1 MKSKMKNHD
10 YPHMS
15 DTEFPDLQSVN
26 VYKYEN
32 NYDYKQ
38 YGENTKIKLMN
49 VSWCGD
55 YDNTVYFETK
65 EERDEWFDMQEGM
78 VKELPSMFRL
88 YSNGSIKVPLTID
101 ETMDYNYVMIDYGKL
116 PSQHELSDNHR
127 MYYFINNMVQASPNA
142 TELNV
147 SVDYWT
153 TYINDMNIEYVNLV
167 RGHAPM
173 AATSVEEYL
182 SNPLDNSEYLLTNDV
197 NYGDLQRAAST
208 DSVILNDSDVVL
220 GFLTN
225 GNLDNV
231 SWHWNIPTEAFY
243 TGSSQA
249 ISAIDTYTLELRDF
263 DGFRDKV
270 TEIYPQFWVTVK
282 GMFLIPRKLI
292 RETSTFDFLGYTMH
306 HIDTNGDKLISEY
319 KITKDKFGYPDKLDK
334 IAKLYTFP
342 YAAIEVNDFK
352 GNTSIIKVEDTVGT
366 LELHTIMCDM
376 YPFLNVEAYMLGL
389 GGNTR
394 TTIRFVNNTQNTFN
408 IGGRYYNFSTKWN
421 IPVFAVQLTTE
432 ANWRINKQIGADATK
447 ANIYAH
453 GNMTLEN
460 LGTTNQATLDIT
472 ANNQAGERGILTI
485 NNNRMVRDYEYKH
498 AYAWNMKAAAQR
510 YEGNVIWNDSAASVA
525 IAGVNAAAS
534 IPSMLSADGVGALAG
549 GIANVANTGIHVA
562 NSYAN
567 YQASITNDGNVVG
580 LEWGPLDGP
589 YTDGFNFQIMM
600 NAMTS
605 NRETLET
612 QQATISGGDVS
623 AHESVEGSN
632 AISIRALETTTA
644 NAIDTSKNNAD
655 RNYDAARQQ
664 NDVTNPP
671 EFGQLTG
678 TPDIISKPFGIT
690 YNVITESRNA
700 IRQAG
705 EQFLRYGYML
715 NMEWLVESF
724 NLMPKFTYWQCD
736 AVYLDDNGVYEG
748 AQDVIKSILVKGT
761 TVWRNPEEI
770 GVTSI
775 YKNI

>member
-88 YSNGSIKVPLTID
+88 YSNGSIKIPLTID
-101 ETMDYNYVMIDYGKL
+101 EAMNYNYVMIDYGKL
-116 PSQHELSDNHR
+116 PSQYELSDNHR

-173 AATSVEEYL
+173 SSISVEEYL

-243 TGSSQA
+243 TGNSQA
-249 ISAIDTYTLELRDF
+249 VSAIDTYTLELRDF

-432 ANWRINKQIGADATK
+432 ANWRINKQIGADASLANTK
-447 ANIYAH
+447 AIAQQHRDNAALNISTNELNTAA
-453 GNMTLEN
+453 GNLLAQNNKNVTN
-460 LGTTNQATLDIT
+460 LLMTNQTSITNAATIASVNAGISAAEAQVT
-472 ANNQAGERGILTI
+472 VSNNAATSIASVGVASSIASGAISGAGSGEIMGVALGAVAGAVSGYTGMI
-485 NNNRMVRDYEYKH
+485 NNST
-498 AYAWNMKAAAQR
+498 QCQ
-510 YEGNVIWNDSAASVA
+510 
-525 IAGVNAAAS
+525 
-534 IPSMLSADGVGALAG
+534 
-549 GIANVANTGIHVA
+549 
-562 NSYAN
+562 AN
-567 YQASITNDGNVVG
+567 YQGVQIANGLKLTDAQINTDANRQSIWLSIDANNSSYD
-580 LEWGPLDGP
+580 
-589 YTDGFNFQIMM
+589 YQIAYN
-600 NAMTS
+600 NAM
-605 NRETLET
+605 LENGNNLIA
-612 QQATISGGDVS
+612 ATTNNS
-623 AHESVEGSN
+623 ATTTENN
-632 AISIRALETTTA
+632 AIRAY
-644 NAIDTSKNNAD
+644 NASHDQTML
-655 RNYDAARQQ
+655 
-664 NDVTNPP
+664 TNPP

-690 YNVITESRNA
+690 YNVITESKNA

-748 AQDVIKSILVKGT
+748 AQDVIKSILMKGT